1 MKPIFDA
8 AILLHLFVAVS
19 GNGNWTD
26 FSGCPP
32 LALFSGLD
40 VIPIPFSGKR
50 MPALSAFCSRLLL
63 LFCCGIA
70 LPVFAAVQLDA
81 PDVVRDAL
89 QRGLSLDDAGN
100 EALDETAQ
108 ASLERRLRKEA
119 EEILATEGY
128 FSPRIDLR
136 AGNDSARD
144 CVKSVLP
151 EPVEGS
157 DTTAGFDRLSPNGGD
172 SLSCRS
178 SQGYMAGAL
187 VLHVEPGSVAHIGCV
202 DIEIRGAVDAERRAQ
217 LLKDWSLPSGEVF
230 RQRAWDDAKQNLLD
244 ALMSVDHARARLLS
258 SQAEVDV
265 ESGRVDLQLVYD
277 AGPRYRYGEIRYSG
291 LQRYPASL
299 AERYTGRIESGDAYR
314 QEAVLATQSEL
325 QNTPYFSSVS
335 IELDYDAAAPAQ
347 SRGSAFAEAIAVPVN
362 IRVRERAPFNVGFGV
377 GVSTNTG
384 ARVEGN
390 FRNADLF
397 GRGWELNTGA
407 RIEQLQQ
414 TVYADVFLPPDPA
427 GHRDSFGTYFQQ
439 SDIQDLEIKS
449 WSLAAS
455 RVQMRGSVEQRL
467 GLNWQY
473 EEQTPEGSD
482 TTVNRA
488 LTATAGWV
496 WHYADEPQDAAE
508 GIVAQ
513 VQLGAAAKALLSDQ
527 NFLRTYFRY
536 SQGIPLGKS
545 DALLLRGELG
555 ATLANSSEGIPQDY
569 LFRAGGTNSVRGYSY
584 QSLGVQ
590 QGGATL
596 GGRYLITVSAEY
608 THWFDNQ
615 WGIAFFADAGQAAD
629 NRDVFK
635 LAAGYGTGA
644 RWKSP
649 VGPLAI
655 DVAWGQR
662 DEQWRM
668 SFSLAVPF

>member
-1 MKPIFDA
+1 M
-8 AILLHLFVAVS
+8 
-19 GNGNWTD
+19 
-26 FSGCPP
+26 
-32 LALFSGLD
+32 
-40 VIPIPFSGKR
+40 PF
-50 MPALSAFCSRLLL
+50 LSAFCSRLLL

-70 LPVFAAVQLDA
+70 LPAFAAVQLDA
-81 PDVVRDAL
+81 PDVPDAVRDAL

-119 EEILATEGY
+119 GEILATEGY
-128 FSPRIDLR
+128 FSPQIDLR
-136 AGNDSARD
+136 DGLGDAAG
-144 CVKSVLP
+144 
-151 EPVEGS
+151 G
-157 DTTAGFDRLSPNGGD
+157 
-172 SLSCRS
+172 
-178 SQGYMAGAL
+178 L
-187 VLHVEPGSVAHIGCV
+187 VLHVEPGAVAHIGRV
-202 DIEIRGAVDAERRAQ
+202 DIEIRGAVDEKRRAQ
-217 LLKDWSLPSGEVF
+217 LLKDWSLPNGAVF
-230 RQRAWDDAKQNLLD
+230 RQQAWDDAKQNLLG
-244 ALMSVDHARARLLS
+244 ALMAVDHAGARLLS

-265 ESGRVDLQLVYD
+265 ESGRVDLHLVYD
-277 AGPRYRYGEIRYSG
+277 AGPRYRYGEIRYGG
-291 LQRYPASL
+291 LQRYTQSL
-299 AERYTGRIESGDAYR
+299 AERYTGRIDPGDAYR
-314 QEAVLATQSEL
+314 QEDVLATQTEL

-335 IELDYDAAAPAQ
+335 IELDYDAAAPVQ
-347 SRGSAFAEAIAVPVN
+347 SSGSAVDEAITVPVN

-449 WSLAAS
+449 WALAAS
-455 RVQMRGSVEQRL
+455 RVQMRGSIEQRL

-473 EEQTPEGSD
+473 EEQTPKDAD
-482 TTVNRA
+482 TTTNRA

-496 WHYADEPQDAAE
+496 WRYADDPQDAAE

-513 VQLGAAAKALLSDQ
+513 VQLGAAAKVLLSDQ

-536 SQGIPLGKS
+536 SQGIPLGNS

-555 ATLANSSEGIPQDY
+555 ATLAKSSEGIPQDY
-569 LFRAGGTNSVRGYSY
+569 LFRAGGTNSVRGYAY

-596 GGRYLITVSAEY
+596 GGRYLITLSAEY

-629 NRDVFK
+629 NRDVLN

-649 VGPLAI
+649 VGPLAVDI
-655 DVAWGQR
+655 AWGQR